1 MNIFSSDGWFA
12 RIFGTIG
19 DIIVVNILFIICS
32 IPIFTMGASMSAMYY
47 TLLKKQR
54 TGETGGIIKLFFKGF
69 KDNFK
74 KSTIAWLLF
83 LLIAFVFSLDFN
95 LFGKGGPQEN
105 KLMYYTSVIFFI
117 LICFIAIYLFP
128 VISAF
133 ENSLKNLII
142 QSIYMAA
149 KNFIF
154 TILIM
159 ILYTLPAYFLLA
171 SPQVF
176 MVGIFILIVCGFGL
190 IAYVSSFMFIKAF
203 SPYLEDVTKQYTD
216 DDPNS
221 WMRSNEVSDDHSGES
236 DSPIL
241 PDTEQPKVN
250 QTVSDKSSSD
260 QISSGQKD
268 LRKVTKKL
276 EVSNSNK

>member
-133 ENSLKNLII
+133 ENTLKNLIL

-154 TILIM
+154 TIIIM

-190 IAYVSSFMFIKAF
+190 IAYLSSFMFIKAF

-221 WMRSNEVSDDHSGES
+221 WMRSNEVSDDPSCES
-236 DSPIL
+236 DSKIL

>member
-19 DIIVVNILFIICS
+19 DIIIVNILFIICS

-142 QSIYMAA
+142 QSMYMAA

-221 WMRSNEVSDDHSGES
+221 WMRSNEVSDNHSGES
-236 DSPIL
+236 ASPIL
-241 PDTEQPKVN
+241 PDTDQPKVN
-250 QTVSDKSSSD
+250 QTGSDKSSS
-260 QISSGQKD
+260 GQKD
-268 LRKVTKKL
+268 PRKVTKKL
-276 EVSNSNK
+276 EISNSNK